1 MEIDVAFNHIIV
13 DGELMVGFLLL
24 VDRVYKQKLP
34 VLLIERVLAV
44 LEQLDLVLRKGLKN
58 LAGRPENEEL
68 LIANEDELSHS
79 VKT

>member
-24 VDRVYKQKLP
+24 VDRVYEQKLP

-44 LEQLDLVLRKGLKN
+44 LEQLDLVLRKGL
-58 LAGRPENEEL
+58 
-68 LIANEDELSHS
+68 
-79 VKT
+79 